1 MVFTRDAFDQIEV
14 HMDDGFNLIFLVHN
28 SVRSGQA
35 MHVMLKKV
43 YLECILGLV
52 LSLLTNMG
60 LGHMGFKVGLS

>member
-1 MVFTRDAFDQIEV
+1 
-14 HMDDGFNLIFLVHN
+14 MDDGFNLIFLVHN